1 MKLRKLTNDHYII
14 TSDDNIS
21 EGDWVINNLDK
32 LIGQT
37 IRPISEA
44 EIKDKEY
51 SKITHSTQ
59 PLDKDIHG
67 FGYWTKDITP
77 LSLPEVKEA
86 INGYSVEKMGLQ
98 NFKDNDDGFTSF
110 QDRIEGFVAGFET
123 HQELVKD
130 KLFTLQ
136 NLFDYSQLI
145 CEKLPK
151 LKQLQTSQADDYG
164 RNLDVILKIQ
174 DEFTQSLLP
183 KTEWDIE
190 IIDNKIKLL

>member
-1 MKLRKLTNDHYII
+1 MKLIKKEN
-14 TSDDNIS
+14 
-21 EGDWVINNLDK
+21 GDYHLLSNN
-32 LIGQT
+32 
-37 IRPISEA
+37 
-44 EIKDKEY
+44 EIKSLQEFNITKE
-51 SKITHSTQ
+51 
-59 PLDKDIHG
+59 DCDIL
-67 FGYWTKDITP
+67 T
-77 LSLPEVKEA
+77 L
-86 INGYSVEKMGLQ
+86 GYSVEKMGLQ

>member
-77 LSLPEVKEA
+77 LSLPEVEEA
-86 INGYSVEKMGLQ
+86 INGYSIEELALQ
-98 NFKDNDDGFTSF
+98 DFKDNDDGFISF

-130 KLFTLQ
+130 NSFAIEILDDIQKDLANYQ
-136 NLFDYSQLI
+136 NEIGIGTMDDVQW
-145 CEKLPK
+145 
-151 LKQLQTSQADDYG
+151 QQTFVD
-164 RNLDVILKIQ
+164 RVIASITSY
-174 DEFTQSLLP
+174 ESFST